1 MIAITNPIVP
11 ASGPEDEEPELP
23 SSGPEDEESSYMLD
37 EDDYFDEE
45 GNRVDPPSSPSA
57 ARPVAAGA
65 ALFPFRIR
73 PAPPSPTGSEGF

>member
-1 MIAITNPIVP
+1 MIAITNPIVL

-23 SSGPEDEESSYMLD
+23 SSGPEDEESQLMLD
-37 EDDYFDEE
+37 EDDYFDEQ

-73 PAPPSPTGSEGF
+73 SMPQSPSGSEGF